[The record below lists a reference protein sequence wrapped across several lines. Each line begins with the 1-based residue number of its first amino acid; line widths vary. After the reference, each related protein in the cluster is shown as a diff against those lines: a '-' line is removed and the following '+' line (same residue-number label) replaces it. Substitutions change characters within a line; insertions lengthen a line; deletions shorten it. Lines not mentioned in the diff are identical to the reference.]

1 MQQETPTTPTSARI
15 SRRRKISPFW
25 LLPFIALLIA
35 GWLVWTNYEERGT
48 TITIDFAS
56 ADGIV
61 PGRTPVRY
69 QGVEVGLVQGISMTD
84 DLRTI
89 KIKASIKSDMKDALR
104 EDTQFW
110 LVTPKASLA
119 GVSGLDALV
128 GGNYIGMVP
137 GKGKPRDNFV
147 ALDTQPKYRV
157 NAGEMLVHLHTS
169 DLGSLNSG
177 SLVYFRKIPVGRV
190 YDYSINPANQGV
202 TIDVLIERRFTNL
215 VKKDSRFWNVS
226 GVKADVSLSGAKVQ
240 LESLAALVNGAIA
253 FDSPATSPQAKNDDN
268 FQLYPDLAH
277 SQRGMIITLDL
288 PDGKNLKANSTPLM
302 YQGLEVGTLTGLTL
316 QPQGKVTGELT
327 IDPSVTGLMRSGSR
341 IEMRSP
347 KVSLTD
353 TSLSSLLTGNTLE
366 LIPGEGPPQ
375 DHYTVLK
382 SNESLLQ
389 QPATLALTL
398 TAPESY
404 GINAGQ
410 PVMLHGMRVGQV
422 VRRQLEEKGVS
433 FTIAISPDYRQL
445 VHGDSKFI
453 INSRLDVK
461 FGIDGMEVIGASA
474 GEWVDG
480 GIRLEPG
487 SKGSIQRTYPL
498 YANAEKAAE
507 GIITDRLPTT
517 LTLTL
522 TLTANS
528 LPDIQAGS
536 VVLYRKFQVGEIVE
550 VIPQANKFDV
560 QVYIKPQYRNL
571 LTSNSVFWSEG
582 GARVQLNGSGLTVQA
597 SPLNRTLK
605 GAISFD
611 NLTGAGSGL
620 TSKDKRILYDSETAA
635 RAVGS
640 QITLSTF
647 DASKLSP
654 GMPVRYLGITI
665 GQLESLAF
673 SPDKKQVIAKAVL
686 YPEYVEDFARLG
698 SRFSVVSPQ
707 ISASGVNHLDTL
719 LQPYINVDP
728 GKGRGQRRFELQES
742 TITDA
747 RYLDGLNVVM
757 DAPEGGSLSVGTPV
771 LFRGIEVGTIT
782 GTSLGSMADRV
793 QITLRISKKYQHL
806 VRNNSIFWLASG
818 YDLKFGLTGG
828 VVKTGTFQQFIQG
841 GIAFATP
848 PTIPLAPQATSGKH
862 FLLEDEEPKDWRKWG
877 TALPAN

>member
-1 MQQETPTTPTSARI
+1 MQQETPTTPTNARI
-15 SRRRKISPFW
+15 KSRRRISPFW
-25 LLPFIALLIA
+25 LLPLIALLIA
-35 GWLVWTNYEERGT
+35 GWLVWTNYQERGT
-48 TITIDFAS
+48 TVTIDFAT

-104 EDTQFW
+104 EQTQFW

-128 GGNYIGMVP
+128 GGNYIGMMP
-137 GKGKPRDNFV
+137 GKGKPREQFV
-147 ALDTQPKYRV
+147 AQDTQPKYRV
-157 NAGEMLVHLHTS
+157 NTGEMLIHLHTP
-169 DLGSLNSG
+169 DLGSLNTG

-190 YDYSINPANQGV
+190 YDYSINPGNQGV
-202 TIDVLIERRFTNL
+202 TVDVLIERRFTNL
-215 VKKDSRFWNVS
+215 VKKESRFWNVS
-226 GVKADVSLSGAKVQ
+226 GVKADVGLSGAKVQ

-253 FDSPATSPQAKNDDN
+253 FDSPQQSPQASSEDN
-268 FQLYPDLAH
+268 YQLYPDLAH
-277 SQRGMIITLDL
+277 SHRGVVITLDL
-288 PDGKNLKANSTPLM
+288 PGGKNLKANSTPLM
-302 YQGLEVGTLTGLTL
+302 YQGLEVGTLTAMKLLPNGR
-316 QPQGKVTGELT
+316 VTGELT
-327 IDPSVTGLMRSGSR
+327 IDPSVTGLMRTSTR

-347 KVSLTD
+347 KISLTD
-353 TSLSSLLTGNTLE
+353 TSLSSLLTGDTLE
-366 LIPGEGPPQ
+366 LIPGEGEPE
-375 DHYTVLK
+375 DHFTVLQ

-389 QPATLALTL
+389 QPNALSLKL

-404 GINAGQ
+404 GIDAGQ
-410 PVMLHGMRVGQV
+410 PIMLHGMQIGQV
-422 VRRQLEEKGVS
+422 VSRKLSEQGVD
-433 FTIAISPDYRQL
+433 FVVALGADFRHL

-461 FGIDGMEVIGASA
+461 LGLDGMEVLGASA
-474 GEWVDG
+474 SEWVNG

-487 SKGSIQRTYPL
+487 SKGNVKESYPL

-507 GIITDRLPTT
+507 GITSNQLPV
-517 LTLTL
+517 TL

-536 VVLYRKFQVGEIVE
+536 VVLYRKFQVGQIVD
-550 VIPQANKFDV
+550 VTPRANEFDV
-560 QVYIKPQYRNL
+560 RVHIKPEYRKL
-571 LTSNSVFWSEG
+571 LTPNSVFWSEG
-582 GARVQLNGSGLTVQA
+582 GARVQLNGAGLTVQA
-597 SPLNRTLK
+597 SPLNRALK

-611 NLTGAGSGL
+611 NLSGAGAGL
-620 TSKDKRILYDSETAA
+620 TSKDKRVLYDSETAA

-640 QITLSTF
+640 QITLHTY
-647 DASKLSP
+647 DASKLSS
-654 GMPVRYLGITI
+654 GMPIRYLGITI
-665 GQLESLAF
+665 GQLESLALNA
-673 SPDKKQVIAKAVL
+673 DKNQVIAKAVL

-698 SRFSVVSPQ
+698 SRFSVVSPE
-707 ISASGVNHLDTL
+707 ISAAGVNHLDTL

-728 GKGRGQRRFELQES
+728 GKGRAQRSFELQES

-771 LFRGIEVGTIT
+771 LFRGIEVGTVT

-806 VRNNSIFWLASG
+806 VRNNSVFWLASG
-818 YDLKFGLTGG
+818 YNLKFGLIGG

-848 PTIPLAPQATSGKH
+848 PTVPLAPRASSGKH

-877 TALPAN
+877 TALPN

>member
-1 MQQETPTTPTSARI
+1 MQQETPTTPTDARI
-15 SRRRKISPFW
+15 KRRRRISPFW

-35 GWLVWTNYEERGT
+35 GWLVWTNFQERGT
-48 TITIDFAS
+48 TVTIDFAT

-89 KIKASIKSDMKDALR
+89 KIKASIKSDMRDALR
-104 EDTQFW
+104 DQTEFW

-128 GGNYIGMVP
+128 GGNYIGMMP
-137 GKGKPRDNFV
+137 GKGKPRENFV

-157 NAGEMLVHLHTS
+157 NTGEMLIHLHTA

-190 YDYSINPANQGV
+190 YDYSINAGNRGV
-202 TIDVLIERRFTNL
+202 TVDVLIERRFTNL

-226 GVKADVSLSGAKVQ
+226 GLKADVGLSGAKVQ

-253 FDSPATSPQAKNDDN
+253 FDSPDASPQAKTDDN
-268 FQLYPDLAH
+268 YDLYPDLAH
-277 SQRGMIITLDL
+277 SHRGVVITLDL
-288 PDGKNLKANSTPLM
+288 PDGKNLRANSTPLM
-302 YQGLEVGTLTGLTL
+302 YQGLEVGTLTALNL
-316 QPQGKVTGELT
+316 QPGGKVTGELT
-327 IDPSVTGLMRSGSR
+327 LDPSVTGLMRTGTR

-347 KVSLTD
+347 KISLTD
-353 TSLSSLLTGNTLE
+353 SSLSSLLTGNTLE
-366 LIPGEGPPQ
+366 LIPGDGEPQ
-375 DHYTVLK
+375 DHFTVLQ
-382 SNESLLQ
+382 SNAALLQ
-389 QPATLALTL
+389 QPDAIAVKL

-404 GINAGQ
+404 GIDAGQ
-410 PVMLHGMRVGQV
+410 PLMLHGMQIGQV
-422 VRRQLEEKGVS
+422 VSRDLTDKGVNFS
-433 FTIAISPDYRQL
+433 VAIAAKYRHL

-461 FGIDGMEVIGASA
+461 LGLDGMEVLGASA
-474 GEWVDG
+474 SEWVSG

-487 SKGSIQRTYPL
+487 SKGEVKSSYPL

-507 GIITDRLPTT
+507 GITTNQLPT
-517 LTLTL
+517 TL

-536 VVLYRKFQVGEIVE
+536 VVLYRKFQVGEIVD
-550 VIPQANKFDV
+550 VIPKASQFDV
-560 QVYIKPQYRNL
+560 RVHIKPEYRNL
-571 LTSNSVFWSEG
+571 LTANSVFWAEG
-582 GARVQLNGSGLTVQA
+582 GARVQLNGGGLTVQA
-597 SPLNRTLK
+597 SPLNRAIK

-611 NLTGAGSGL
+611 NLTGAGIGL
-620 TSKDKRILYDSETAA
+620 TSKDKRVLYASETMA

-640 QITLSTF
+640 QIMLHTF

-654 GMPVRYLGITI
+654 GMPIRYLGITI
-665 GQLESLAF
+665 GQLESLALNQ
-673 SPDKKQVIAKAVL
+673 DKNQVIAKAVL
-686 YPEYVEDFARLG
+686 YPEYVNDFARYG
-698 SRFSVVSPQ
+698 SRFSVVSPV
-707 ISASGVNHLDTL
+707 ISAAGVNHLDTL

-728 GKGRGQRRFELQES
+728 GKGQAQRTFELQES

-771 LFRGIEVGTIT
+771 LFRGIEVGTVT
-782 GTSLGSMADRV
+782 GTSLGAMADRV

-806 VRNNSIFWLASG
+806 VRNNSVFWLASG
-818 YDLKFGLTGG
+818 YNLKFGLIGG

-862 FLLEDEEPKDWRKWG
+862 YLLEDEEPKDWRKWG
-877 TALPAN
+877 TAVPAK